1 MPQRLISIHH
11 SGNVEGQVR
20 SKEFQGTGQPAR
32 LVPEAE
38 QRHVA
43 SFLAVLFPGLDEREG
58 VRGPPGEPC
67 RVRPLLATAS
77 EGKGGGA
84 PICLAGFRGQPLPT
98 SRPPWAWSSANTHP
112 PTGTLSLHGRKKHT
126 GHIFSCQKVIK

>member
-32 LVPEAE
+32 VVPEAE

-67 RVRPLLATAS
+67 RVRPLLATRERG
-77 EGKGGGA
+77 EGWGSTDLPGWLPGA
-84 PICLAGFRGQPLPT
+84 TPPHLTPTLGMEFR
-98 SRPPWAWSSANTHP
+98 
-112 PTGTLSLHGRKKHT
+112 
-126 GHIFSCQKVIK
+126 